1 MTPRHV
7 TGPISRPNGV
17 TGHSPGASR
26 PCSAVGFSIRHRTFA
41 RCSYPVIMSLGVKL
55 DLSQPIPTDPGDAAS
70 RQNRPKPLLMGGG
83 AAPWDSLLNHYGDPQ
98 MEGNPQNAGRMAC
111 LGMNPI
117 AGVFLPPR
125 AVFIRVGP
133 KPIGTPIRSYCTI
146 ADQFLWFLRGPP
158 CFEPILRFS

>member
-1 MTPRHV
+1 
-7 TGPISRPNGV
+7 
-17 TGHSPGASR
+17 
-26 PCSAVGFSIRHRTFA
+26 
-41 RCSYPVIMSLGVKL
+41 
-55 DLSQPIPTDPGDAAS
+55 
-70 RQNRPKPLLMGGG
+70 
-83 AAPWDSLLNHYGDPQ
+83 

-158 CFEPILRFS
+158 CFEPILPKSYTRTAVWGKSKLRSHPDIFPTFGRFSFRAAIGNPNDG